1 MRVLFVCS
9 GNTSRSPMSAGI
21 ARGLAAARGLAGVEF
36 ASAGTGAVLGSP
48 ATDGAL
54 LVSMEQGVDIGEHR
68 SRPLTAEEVAGADLV
83 LTMGTGHLERA
94 QQLGGA
100 GKSFLL
106 TDYASRGA
114 APRPVSDPFGAELQ
128 VYRQT
133 FQELQRE
140 IERVIDRLQEERG
153 AGTA

>member
-1 MRVLFVCS
+1 MRVLFVCT
-9 GNTSRSPMSAGI
+9 GNTCRSPMAAGI
-21 ARGLAAARGLAGVEF
+21 ARRLAAARGLTGIEF
-36 ASAGTGAVLGSP
+36 ASAGTGAVVDSP

-54 LVSMEQGVDIGEHR
+54 LVSIERGVDIAEHR
-68 SRPLTAEEVAGADLV
+68 SRPLTADVVAAADLI
-83 LTMGTGHLERA
+83 LTMGGGHLERA

-100 GKSFLL
+100 SKSFLL

-133 FQELQRE
+133 FEELERE
-140 IERVIDRLQEERG
+140 IEQVIDRLEEERG
-153 AGTA
+153 AGTS